1 MKKNIKLAIIT
12 LIGISSFTVL
22 ILYSFGF
29 FPFLNLNQS
38 GYNTGRDTALPEV
51 FNISLTVEYVTQP
64 NQTWENISLYNYDT
78 TVLDALQEKCSVEL
92 SFFSNGALVIGIN
105 GVNGDWIYYVN
116 DMFAGVG
123 AGDYYLNHGDKIYWK
138 RVNI

>member
-1 MKKNIKLAIIT
+1 MKKNLKFAIIT

-29 FPFLNLNQS
+29 FPILNQNRS

-64 NQTWENISLYNYDT
+64 TQTWENISLYNYDT

-92 SFFSNGALVIGIN
+92 SYFSNGALVIGIN

-123 AGDYYLNHGDKIYWK
+123 AADYYLNHGDKIYWK
-138 RVNI
+138 HVNI

>member
-1 MKKNIKLAIIT
+1 MRKKLKFAIIA

-22 ILYSFGF
+22 IFYSFGF
-29 FPFLNLNQS
+29 FPFLNPNQG

-64 NQTWENISLYNYDT
+64 NQTWENISLYDYDT
-78 TVLDALQEKCSVEL
+78 TVLDALREKCTVEL
-92 SFFSNGALVIGIN
+92 SYFSNGALVIGID

-123 AGDYYLNHGDKIYWK
+123 AADFHLNHGDKIYWK
-138 RVNI
+138 HVNT